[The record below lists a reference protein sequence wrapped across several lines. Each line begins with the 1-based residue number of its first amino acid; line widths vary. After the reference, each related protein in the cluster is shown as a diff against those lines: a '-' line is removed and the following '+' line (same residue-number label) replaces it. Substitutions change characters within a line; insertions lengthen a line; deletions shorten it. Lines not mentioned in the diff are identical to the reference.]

1 METKINR
8 GQDRSWSLVK
18 IFRNQLEGEEVKL
31 TSLKGRLGELK
42 NKNFAELKVHFNLQT
57 SLIIQ
62 ECWVVISL
70 MTQSNFPRLLITLW
84 VIISILTLR
93 YLLRRHVCVSFIRK
107 LVSTAAVDLCHTCT
121 RGHRKDLRL
130 ISKTPIPVT

>member
-18 IFRNQLEGEEVKL
+18 IFWNQLEGEEVKL

-42 NKNFAELKVHFNLQT
+42 NKNFAELKVHFNLLT

-62 ECWVVISL
+62 DQEC
-70 MTQSNFPRLLITLW
+70 
-84 VIISILTLR
+84 
-93 YLLRRHVCVSFIRK
+93 
-107 LVSTAAVDLCHTCT
+107 
-121 RGHRKDLRL
+121 
-130 ISKTPIPVT
+130 

>member
-18 IFRNQLEGEEVKL
+18 IFWNQLEGEEVKL

-57 SLIIQ
+57 SLITQ
-62 ECWVVISL
+62 ECRLVTSFL
-70 MTQSNFPRLLITLW
+70 MTQSNFPRLLITL
-84 VIISILTLR
+84 
-93 YLLRRHVCVSFIRK
+93 
-107 LVSTAAVDLCHTCT
+107 
-121 RGHRKDLRL
+121 
-130 ISKTPIPVT
+130 

>member
-18 IFRNQLEGEEVKL
+18 IFWNQLEGEEVKL

-62 ECWVVISL
+62 EC
-70 MTQSNFPRLLITLW
+70 
-84 VIISILTLR
+84 
-93 YLLRRHVCVSFIRK
+93 
-107 LVSTAAVDLCHTCT
+107 
-121 RGHRKDLRL
+121 
-130 ISKTPIPVT
+130 

>member
-18 IFRNQLEGEEVKL
+18 IFWNQLEGEEVKL

-57 SLIIQ
+57 SFIIQ
-62 ECWVVISL
+62 EC
-70 MTQSNFPRLLITLW
+70 R
-84 VIISILTLR
+84 
-93 YLLRRHVCVSFIRK
+93 
-107 LVSTAAVDLCHTCT
+107 
-121 RGHRKDLRL
+121 
-130 ISKTPIPVT
+130 